1 MTRRSEAQ
9 APRVAEVPTYLTIPE
24 VAKGMRRSVE
34 SARRWLRKAGII
46 EHRGGRPCVVP
57 ERLRC
62 EFPEAYNRIMGD
74 SAEGE

>member
-1 MTRRSEAQ
+1 VSGTAARRRAD
-9 APRVAEVPTYLTIPE
+9 VPTYLTIPE

-34 SARRWLRKAGII
+34 STRRWLQRAGIL

-62 EFPEAYNRIMGD
+62 EFPEAYNRIIRD
-74 SAEGE
+74 SAEND